1 MKLTES
7 EAHDLA
13 VAFAATYSKESFK
26 YDPETVLTKLEQ
38 ELASFEE
45 LYIDAIQFFNRDSEY

>member
-38 ELASFEE
+38 KLASFEE

>member
-13 VAFAATYSKESFK
+13 VAFATTYSKECFK
-26 YDPETVLTKLEQ
+26 YDSKTVLTKLEQ
-38 ELASFEE
+38 ELASFEG
-45 LYIDAIQFFNRDSEY
+45 LYINAIQFFNRDREY

>member
-45 LYIDAIQFFNRDSEY
+45 LYICLLYTSPSPRDA

>member
-45 LYIDAIQFFNRDSEY
+45 LYIDAIQFFNRDSQY